1 MRKNRLIM
9 RRCISCRVVQ
19 DRLKLLRFTNDFEL
33 GLMINKGNKIIGRSA
48 YVCKTKKCSKD
59 PKFKKNLQKAL
70 KLTIDSKF
78 YEIID
83 MEIQNY
89 K

>member
-9 RRCISCRVVQ
+9 RRCITCRVVQ

-33 GLMINKGNKIIGRSA
+33 GLMINKGIGRSA

>member
-1 MRKNRLIM
+1 M
-9 RRCISCRVVQ
+9 RRCISCRIVQ
-19 DRLKLLRFTNDFEL
+19 DRVNLLKVTNDASL
-33 GLMINKGNKIIGRSA
+33 GLMINKGIGRSA

-59 PKFKKNLQKAL
+59 SRFKKNLQKAL
-70 KLTIDSKF
+70 KTTINQKF

>member
-9 RRCISCRVVQ
+9 RRCISCRIVQ
-19 DRLKLLRFTNDFEL
+19 DRFKLLKFTNDVEL
-33 GLMINKGNKIIGRSA
+33 GLMINKGIGRSA

-59 PKFKKNLQKAL
+59 SKFKKNLQKAL
-70 KLTIDSKF
+70 KTTINPKF

>member
-19 DRLKLLRFTNDFEL
+19 DRLKLLKFTNDVEL
-33 GLMINKGNKIIGRSA
+33 GLMINKGIGRSA
-48 YVCKTKKCSKD
+48 YVCKTKKCLKD
-59 PKFKKNLQKAL
+59 SKFKKNLQKAL
-70 KLTIDSKF
+70 KTTIHPKF

>member
-1 MRKNRLIM
+1 M

-19 DRLKLLRFTNDFEL
+19 DRLKLLRLTNDFEL
-33 GLMINKGNKIIGRSA
+33 GLMMDTGIGRSA

-59 PKFKKNLQKAL
+59 SKFKKNLQKAL
-70 KLTIDSKF
+70 KMKINPKF

>member
-1 MRKNRLIM
+1 M

-19 DRLKLLRFTNDFEL
+19 DRLKLLKFTNDFEL
-33 GLMINKGNKIIGRSA
+33 GLMINKGIGRSA

>member
-33 GLMINKGNKIIGRSA
+33 GFMINKGMGRSA

-70 KLTIDSKF
+70 KMTIDSKF

>member
-1 MRKNRLIM
+1 MKKNRIIM
-9 RRCISCRVVQ
+9 RRCVSCRVVQ
-19 DRLKLLRFTNDFEL
+19 DRLNLLKLTNDFES
-33 GLMINKGNKIIGRSA
+33 GLMINKGIGRSA

-59 PKFKKNLQKAL
+59 SKFKKNLQKAL
-70 KLTIDSKF
+70 KTTIHQKF

>member
-1 MRKNRLIM
+1 M
-9 RRCISCRVVQ
+9 RRCISCRIVQ
-19 DRLKLLRFTNDFEL
+19 DRVNLLKVTNDAAL
-33 GLMINKGNKIIGRSA
+33 GLMINKGIGRSA

-59 PKFKKNLQKAL
+59 SKFKKNLQKAL
-70 KLTIDSKF
+70 KTTINQKF

>member
-1 MRKNRLIM
+1 M

-19 DRLKLLRFTNDFEL
+19 DRSKLLKITNDVEL
-33 GLMINKGNKIIGRSA
+33 GLMINKGIGRSA
-48 YVCKTKKCSKD
+48 YVCKTKKCSTD
-59 PKFKKNLQKAL
+59 SKFKKNLQKAL
-70 KLTIDSKF
+70 KTIINRKF

>member
-1 MRKNRLIM
+1 ML
-9 RRCISCRVVQ
+9 
-19 DRLKLLRFTNDFEL
+19 
-33 GLMINKGNKIIGRSA
+33 NKGIGRSA
-48 YVCKTKKCSKD
+48 YVCKTKKCSQEA
-59 PKFKKNLQKAL
+59 KFKKNLQKAL
-70 KLTIDSKF
+70 KAAISSKF

>member
-33 GLMINKGNKIIGRSA
+33 GLMINKGIGRSA
-48 YVCKTKKCSKD
+48 YVCKTKKCLKD
-59 PKFKKNLQKAL
+59 TKFKKNLQKAL
-70 KLTIDSKF
+70 KMTINPNF

>member
-19 DRLKLLRFTNDFEL
+19 DRLKLLRFTNDFES
-33 GLMINKGNKIIGRSA
+33 GLMINKGIGRSA

-83 MEIQNY
+83 MEMQNY

>member
-1 MRKNRLIM
+1 M
-9 RRCISCRVVQ
+9 RRCISCRLVQ
-19 DRLKLLRFTNDFEL
+19 NRLKLLRLTNDFEL
-33 GLMINKGNKIIGRSA
+33 GLMINKGMGRSA
-48 YVCKTKKCSKD
+48 YVCKTQKCAKD
-59 PKFKKNLQKAL
+59 SKFKKNLQKAL
-70 KLTIDSKF
+70 KMKINPKF

>member
-33 GLMINKGNKIIGRSA
+33 GLMINKGTGRSA
-48 YVCKTKKCSKD
+48 YVCKTKNCLKD
-59 PKFKKNLQKAL
+59 SKFKKNLQKAL

>member
-1 MRKNRLIM
+1 MKKKGLIM

-19 DRLKLLRFTNDFEL
+19 DRHKLLKFTNDVEL
-33 GLMINKGNKIIGRSA
+33 GLMINKGIGRSA
-48 YVCKTKKCSKD
+48 YVCKTKQCSKD
-59 PKFKKNLQKAL
+59 SKFKKNLQKAL

>member
-1 MRKNRLIM
+1 M
-9 RRCISCRVVQ
+9 RRCISCRLVQ
-19 DRLKLLRFTNDFEL
+19 NRLKLLRLTNDFEL
-33 GLMINKGNKIIGRSA
+33 GLMINKGIGRSA

-59 PKFKKNLQKAL
+59 SKFKKNLQKAL
-70 KLTIDSKF
+70 KMQINPKF

>member
-1 MRKNRLIM
+1 VRKNNLIM
-9 RRCISCRVVQ
+9 RRCISCRIVQ
-19 DRLKLLRFTNDFEL
+19 DRVNLLKVTNDAAL
-33 GLMINKGNKIIGRSA
+33 GLMINKGIGRSA

-59 PKFKKNLQKAL
+59 SRFKKNLQKAL
-70 KLTIDSKF
+70 KTTINQKF

>member
-33 GLMINKGNKIIGRSA
+33 GLMINKGIGRSA

>member
-1 MRKNRLIM
+1 MKKNRLIM
-9 RRCISCRVVQ
+9 RRCISCRLVQ
-19 DRLKLLRFTNDFEL
+19 DRHKLLKFTNDVEL
-33 GLMINKGNKIIGRSA
+33 GLMLNEGIGRSA

-59 PKFKKNLQKAL
+59 SKFKKNLQKAL
-70 KLTIDSKF
+70 KTTINPKF

>member
-1 MRKNRLIM
+1 M
-9 RRCISCRVVQ
+9 RRCVSCRVVQ
-19 DRLKLLRFTNDFEL
+19 DRLKFLKFTNDFEL
-33 GLMINKGNKIIGRSA
+33 GLLIDKGIGRSA
-48 YVCKTKKCSKD
+48 YVCKTKKCTKD
-59 PKFKKNLQKAL
+59 SKFKKNLQKAL
-70 KLTIDSKF
+70 KTVIHQKF

>member
-1 MRKNRLIM
+1 M

-33 GLMINKGNKIIGRSA
+33 GLMINQGIGRSA

>member
-1 MRKNRLIM
+1 M
-9 RRCISCRVVQ
+9 RRCVACRIVQ
-19 DRLKLLRFTNDFEL
+19 DRQKLLKFTNDVES
-33 GLMINKGNKIIGRSA
+33 GLMINKGIGRSA

-59 PKFKKNLQKAL
+59 AKFKKNLQKAL
-70 KLTIDSKF
+70 KTRIDPKF

>member
-19 DRLKLLRFTNDFEL
+19 DRFKLLRFTNDFEL
-33 GLMINKGNKIIGRSA
+33 GLMINKGIGRSA

>member
-1 MRKNRLIM
+1 M

-33 GLMINKGNKIIGRSA
+33 GLMINKGIGRSA
-48 YVCKTKKCSKD
+48 YVCKTRKCSKD

>member
-1 MRKNRLIM
+1 M
-9 RRCISCRVVQ
+9 RRCITCRVVQ

-33 GLMINKGNKIIGRSA
+33 GLMINKGIGRSA

>member
-1 MRKNRLIM
+1 M

-19 DRLKLLRFTNDFEL
+19 DRLNFLKFTNDFEL
-33 GLMINKGNKIIGRSA
+33 GLMINKGIGRSA
-48 YVCKTKKCSKD
+48 YVCKTKQCSKNS
-59 PKFKKNLQKAL
+59 KFKKNLQKAL
-70 KLTIDSKF
+70 KTKIHPNF

>member
-1 MRKNRLIM
+1 M

-33 GLMINKGNKIIGRSA
+33 GLMINKGIGRSA

>member
-1 MRKNRLIM
+1 M
-9 RRCISCRVVQ
+9 RRCISCRIVQ
-19 DRLKLLRFTNDFEL
+19 DRVNLLKVTNDAAL
-33 GLMINKGNKIIGRSA
+33 GLMINKGIGRSA

-59 PKFKKNLQKAL
+59 SRFKKNLQKAL
-70 KLTIDSKF
+70 KTTINQKF

-83 MEIQNY
+83 MEIKNY

>member
-1 MRKNRLIM
+1 M

-33 GLMINKGNKIIGRSA
+33 GLMINKGIGRSA
-48 YVCKTKKCSKD
+48 YVCKSKKCSKD

>member
-1 MRKNRLIM
+1 M

-19 DRLKLLRFTNDFEL
+19 DRVQLLRFTNDFEL
-33 GLMINKGNKIIGRSA
+33 GLMINKGIGRSA

>member
-1 MRKNRLIM
+1 M
-9 RRCISCRVVQ
+9 RRCISCREVQ
-19 DRLKLLRFTNDFEL
+19 DRLKLLRLTNDFEL
-33 GLMINKGNKIIGRSA
+33 GLMINKGIGRSA

>member
-1 MRKNRLIM
+1 M
-9 RRCISCRVVQ
+9 RRCISCRIVQ
-19 DRLKLLRFTNDFEL
+19 DRVNLLKVTNDAAL
-33 GLMINKGNKIIGRSA
+33 GLMINKGIGRSA

-59 PKFKKNLQKAL
+59 SRFKKNLQKAL
-70 KLTIDSKF
+70 KTTINQKF

-83 MEIQNY
+83 MEIQKY

>member
-33 GLMINKGNKIIGRSA
+33 GLMINKGIGRSA
-48 YVCKTKKCSKD
+48 YVCKTKKM
-59 PKFKKNLQKAL
+59 FKRLQVQEKST
-70 KLTIDSKF
+70 KSFKTD
-78 YEIID
+78 
-83 MEIQNY
+83 N
-89 K
+89 

>member
-1 MRKNRLIM
+1 VRKNRLIM

-33 GLMINKGNKIIGRSA
+33 GLMINKGIGRSA

>member
-33 GLMINKGNKIIGRSA
+33 GLMINKGIGRSA

-59 PKFKKNLQKAL
+59 NKFKKNLQKAL

>member
-1 MRKNRLIM
+1 VRKNRLIM

-33 GLMINKGNKIIGRSA
+33 GLMINKGIGRSA

-70 KLTIDSKF
+70 KMTIDSKF

>member
-1 MRKNRLIM
+1 VRKNRLIM
-9 RRCISCRVVQ
+9 RRCITCRVVQ

-33 GLMINKGNKIIGRSA
+33 GLMINKGIGRSA